1 MKKNI
6 TLSLLTGIMFAL
18 ALPPFKTGFI
28 AYFALIPFFLLLE
41 NKSYADAARWGY
53 VTGFC
58 IAVLTLFWVG
68 WVTLPGMFGAFIAWP
83 LATTLYAVLH
93 VFLLKRLS
101 SLGYL
106 FLPFIWVTIEFLES
120 LSEMAFPWTYLGY
133 TQTYYFPLIQYA
145 EYTAVYGVSFWVM
158 LLNVLFLLL
167 WKNLRTKK
175 SIIYGLLILTLF
187 ILPLVHGLATLPQP
201 ESNEKINVAIIQ
213 GNRDPMEK
221 WSGDVKETN
230 FQIYADMTREAFT
243 FDPDLVIWPETAM
256 PFYLRSEREYIKK
269 IHSLIDSTGVSLLTG
284 AIDYEY
290 LEDGSYDHYNAAMLI
305 EPHYFSMQTYWKMK
319 LVMFSE
325 KVPYKN
331 YFPFNVLK
339 ELLWDLGLGDYG
351 IGKEVGVLNGRRR
364 ASVLEKPI
372 LRRTE
377 ESYDY
382 KTGVAICYESVFP
395 NHVRKY
401 VNKGADFL
409 IIITNDAWFG
419 KTSGPFQHQQ
429 MAVFRAIEN
438 RRDIARCANTGISC
452 FVDRFG
458 RVRMRTPLYEP
469 AMIHDN
475 VHLYKEQTFYSLHG
489 NVFAVFLSV
498 VSLLALGFAALR
510 KIF

>member
-6 TLSLLTGIMFAL
+6 ALSLLTGIMFAL

-41 NKSYADAARWGY
+41 NKSYANAARWGY
-53 VTGFC
+53 LAGFC

-83 LATTLYAVLH
+83 LATTLYAVVH
-93 VFLLKRLS
+93 VFLLKRLGS
-101 SLGYL
+101 IGYL
-106 FLPFIWVTIEFLES
+106 FVPFIWTTIEYLES
-120 LSEMAFPWTYLGY
+120 FSEMAFPWNYIGY
-133 TQTYYFPLIQYA
+133 TQSYYFPLIQYA
-145 EYTAVYGVSFWVM
+145 EFTAIYGVSFWVV
-158 LLNVLFLLL
+158 LLNVLFLLM
-167 WKNLRTKK
+167 WKSRRTKK
-175 SIIYGLLILTLF
+175 SVIYAATIVLLFLAPLLHGILVLDQ
-187 ILPLVHGLATLPQP
+187 A
-201 ESNEKINVAIIQ
+201 ESEKEVKIAIIQ

-230 FQIYADMTREAFT
+230 FNIYADMTRKAFT
-243 FDPDLVIWPETAM
+243 AEPDLVIWPETAM
-256 PFYLRSEREYIKK
+256 PFYLRSERQYVKK
-269 IHSLIDSTGVSLLTG
+269 IHALIDSMGTSLLTG

-290 LEDGSYDHYNAAMLI
+290 LEDGGYDHFNAAMLI
-305 EPHYFSMQTYWKMK
+305 EPYYYSMQTYWKMK

-351 IGKEVGVLNGRRR
+351 IGGEVKTLNGRFR

-372 LRRTE
+372 VRKTE
-377 ESYDY
+377 ETSDY

-395 NHVRKY
+395 NHVRTY
-401 VNKGADFL
+401 VNKGANFL

-419 KTSGPFQHQQ
+419 DTSGPHQHQQ

-452 FVDRFG
+452 FIDKFG
-458 RVRMRTPLYEP
+458 RVRMRTPFGEP
-469 AMIHDN
+469 AIIDDH
-475 VHLYKEQTFYSLHG
+475 VKLYDEQTFYSLHG

-498 VSLLALGFAALR
+498 VSLLALAFAVIR
-510 KIF
+510 KI